1 MITISIVS
9 HEQGYL
15 VYQLLQDIS
24 NIESCDSFEVILT
37 INVPETLPF
46 SEGDFSFS
54 LLINYASNAKG
65 FGANHNAAFQQAK
78 GDWFCVLNPD
88 VRLLE
93 DPFARLINHA
103 KRAGA
108 SLVAPAVYS
117 SDGNIEDSIRYFPTI
132 GSIVKK
138 LFLDDHSYYAFTRET
153 GPFWADWVGG
163 MFMLFESKAF
173 SAIGGFDESFFLY
186 YEDVDICARLWNR
199 GCKVLAFPEVRIIH
213 DAQRTSHR
221 SARYLKWHIVSLLRY
236 LSKHSGRLPKIP
248 DNDVSTDP

>member
-1 MITISIVS
+1 MITISIIS

-15 VYQLLQDIS
+15 VYRLLKDIS
-24 NIESCDSFEVILT
+24 DIESCDSVEVILT

-46 SEGDFSFS
+46 SEGDFSFP
-54 LLINYASNAKG
+54 LLINYSSTAKG

-78 GDWFCVLNPD
+78 GDLFCVLNPD
-88 VRLLE
+88 VRINE
-93 DPFARLINHA
+93 DPFPRLVNLA
-103 KRAGA
+103 KRTGA

-117 SDGNIEDSIRYFPTI
+117 SEGHIEDSIRYFPTL
-132 GSIVKK
+132 GSIIKK
-138 LFLDDHSYYAFTRET
+138 LFLEDHRHYAFTSQS

-173 SAIGGFDESFFLY
+173 KTVGGFDESFFLY

-199 GCKVLAFPEVRIIH
+199 GCNVLACPEVRIIH

-221 SARYLKWHIVSLLRY
+221 SARYLKWHIASLLRY
-236 LSKHSGRLPKIP
+236 LSKHSGRLPRIP
-248 DNDVSTDP
+248 NNDASTAP